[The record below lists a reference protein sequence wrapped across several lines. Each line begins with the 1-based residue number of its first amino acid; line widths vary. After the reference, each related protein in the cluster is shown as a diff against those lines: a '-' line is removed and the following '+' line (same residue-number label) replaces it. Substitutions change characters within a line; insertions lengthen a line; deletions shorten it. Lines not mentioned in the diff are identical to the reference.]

1 MRARMMPETIARAAL
16 GLALASAVVAGS
28 RAGDEP
34 TKPDTKKATSWKDAA
49 AAYRI
54 AIGATTTVPLT
65 LRDEPAL
72 NWTNPERRADDG
84 SVFVWL
90 DRGRPEVAASFYRF
104 TRDGRRIEDNEF
116 VSLSASPLTA
126 RREGE
131 QVWSLPQGH
140 VRPEPIPGAPRPAST
155 SAERLRQI
163 KALAR
168 EFRANYNN
176 PPDLSEIRPLTQ
188 PIYRFETEGK
198 RPDVL
203 DGALFAYV
211 HTTDPEVLLAIEA
224 RTGPEG
230 GPMAWHFSCARM
242 SMVNMQVFHKD
253 REVWSC
259 AWDNDYRGPTKPYMV
274 LTRPSPR

>member
-1 MRARMMPETIARAAL
+1 MNARKIPGTIA
-16 GLALASAVVAGS
+16 LALAVAAGS
-28 RAGDEP
+28 WAGDEP
-34 TKPDTKKATSWKDAA
+34 AKPDTKGDHPWKGAA
-49 AAYRI
+49 AKYRI
-54 AIGATTTVPLT
+54 AIGSTPPRPLT
-65 LRDEPAL
+65 LREEPAL
-72 NWTNPERRADDG
+72 NWTNPQRRADDG

-90 DRGRPEVAASFYRF
+90 DRGRPEVAASFYRYNL
-104 TRDGRRIEDNEF
+104 DGRRIEDNEF
-116 VSLSASPLTA
+116 VSLSTSPLTA
-126 RREGE
+126 SREGE
-131 QVWSLPQGH
+131 VVWALPEGH
-140 VRPEPIPGAPRPAST
+140 VRPEPIPGAPRPAAT
-155 SAERLRQI
+155 PAERLRQL

-168 EFRANYNN
+168 EFRANFNN

-224 RTGPEG
+224 RPESEG

-242 SMVNMQVFHKD
+242 SMVNLRVFHKD

-259 AWDNDYRGPTKPYMV
+259 VWDNDYRGPTKPYMV
-274 LTRPSPR
+274 LSRPSSR